1 MSGLAEENHYRS
13 DNQGGNNMTTRIL
26 VVDDEPRYVRLM
38 EANILAEGYQVLKA
52 YDGQSAVELVAEKQP
67 DLVLLDVM
75 MPGLNGFAA
84 CERIRVFSN
93 VPIIMVTAK
102 GEEQDRVRG
111 LDVGADDYIVKPFS
125 ATELLARVRAVLRR
139 AQVSGNSFQQAVFN
153 HGNLRIDLARAE
165 VFRNDKLVFLSATE
179 YRLLLQFVHNL
190 GSIMTSEDLLVNVWG
205 PEYREDKEILWVSIS
220 RLRQKLED
228 DARNPQHIVTRSG
241 LGYTMPPL

>member
-1 MSGLAEENHYRS
+1 MVK
-13 DNQGGNNMTTRIL
+13 RIL

-38 EANILAEGYQVLKA
+38 EANLISEGYEVLKA
-52 YDGQSAVELVAEKQP
+52 YDGQSSVEMVADKQP

-75 MPGLNGFAA
+75 MPGLDGFGA
-84 CERIRVFSN
+84 CERIREFSS

-125 ATELLARVRAVLRR
+125 ATEVLARVRAVLRR
-139 AQVSGNSFQQAVFN
+139 AQVSGGTFEQSVFS
-153 HGNLRIDLARAE
+153 HENLRIDLARAE
-165 VFRNDKLVFLSATE
+165 VFKDDNMVFLSATE
-179 YRLLLQFVHNL
+179 YRLLLQFVHNQGNIL
-190 GSIMTSEDLLVNVWG
+190 TSEDLLVNVWG

-228 DARNPQHIVTRSG
+228 DPRNPQHIVTRSG
-241 LGYTMPPL
+241 MGYTMPPV

>member
-1 MSGLAEENHYRS
+1 MVK
-13 DNQGGNNMTTRIL
+13 RIL

-38 EANILAEGYQVLKA
+38 EANLISEGYDVTKA
-52 YDGQSAVELVAEKQP
+52 YDGQSAVEMVADTQP

-75 MPGLNGFAA
+75 MPGLDGFGA
-84 CERIRVFSN
+84 CERIREFSSI
-93 VPIIMVTAK
+93 PIIMVTAK

-125 ATELLARVRAVLRR
+125 ATEVLARVRAVLRR
-139 AQVSGNSFQQAVFN
+139 AKVTGSTYEQSIFT

-165 VFRNDKLVFLSATE
+165 VFKDEDMVFLSATE
-179 YRLLLQFVHNL
+179 YRLLLQFVHNQGNIL
-190 GSIMTSEDLLVNVWG
+190 TSEDLLVNVWG

-228 DARNPQHIVTRSG
+228 DPRNPQHIVTRSG
-241 LGYTMPPL
+241 MGYTMPPLQ